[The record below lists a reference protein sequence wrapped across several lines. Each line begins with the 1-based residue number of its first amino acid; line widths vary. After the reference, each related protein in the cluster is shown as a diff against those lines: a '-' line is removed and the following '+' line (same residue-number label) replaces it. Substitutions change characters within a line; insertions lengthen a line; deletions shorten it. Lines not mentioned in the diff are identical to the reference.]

1 MPFIVLVHSS
11 VNDRIDEIHATI
23 FSCNVFNLIDIYE
36 HTYLIITTTAMRT
49 ITITIATTT

>member
-11 VNDRIDEIHATI
+11 VNMIDGLHATI
-23 FSCNVFNLIDIYE
+23 FSCNVFNLIEIYE

-49 ITITIATTT
+49 IPITTATTT